1 MHPKMTSDIHTH
13 TLPYTYKGTFMHV
26 CMYPHDRLCINTPN
40 LYSSDISQKLKVV
53 SGFLLLKYA
62 KTKVLSAR
70 RNCVKPINLYPDVDD
85 HAASAIGAVTVLT
98 KSGYYNYMLVA
109 D

>member
-1 MHPKMTSDIHTH
+1 M
-13 TLPYTYKGTFMHV
+13 YKGTFMHV
-26 CMYPHDRLCINTPN
+26 CMYPHDCLCINTPN

-62 KTKVLSAR
+62 KTKVLLGS